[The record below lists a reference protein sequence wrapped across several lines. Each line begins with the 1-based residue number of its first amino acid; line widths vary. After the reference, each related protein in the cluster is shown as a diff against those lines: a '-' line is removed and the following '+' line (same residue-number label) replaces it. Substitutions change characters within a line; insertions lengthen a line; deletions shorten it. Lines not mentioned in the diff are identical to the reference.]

1 MSDPETHSRPGTG
14 AALLRLRLRLSILV
28 GFAIFSRQ
36 DAAMVLK
43 NLMIM
48 ASSFCVVLAQVRREE
63 LTASVLTH
71 WDEAAVYG
79 LAYAALSI
87 ALRGPTA

>member
-1 MSDPETHSRPGTG
+1 MLAPKQEPCSFAWDCDFQF
-14 AALLRLRLRLSILV
+14 LRF
-28 GFAIFSRQ
+28 FAIFSRQ
-36 DAAMVLK
+36 DAAMVPK

-48 ASSFCVVLAQVRREE
+48 ASSFCIVLAQVRREE

-79 LAYAALSI
+79 LIYAALSV
-87 ALRGPTA
+87 AFRGTMA